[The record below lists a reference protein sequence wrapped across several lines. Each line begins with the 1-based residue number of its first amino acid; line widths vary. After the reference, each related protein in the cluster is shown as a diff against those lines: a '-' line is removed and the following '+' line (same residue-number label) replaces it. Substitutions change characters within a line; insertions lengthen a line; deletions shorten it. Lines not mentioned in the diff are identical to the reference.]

1 MKRMKKPLKTAA
13 FFAAIVLAV
22 LVLGALAAW
31 FFYFKPKMEAEAGMK
46 KITITVTHL
55 DKDAH
60 KDQTFDVKTKE
71 EFLLAAAR
79 SVVNVEGS
87 DSQYGLYVQTVDGET
102 ADESKQQW
110 WCINVNGEMGQ
121 LGIDSQPVEDGAKY
135 ELVLKEGW

>member
-1 MKRMKKPLKTAA
+1 MEKKNTKKSTLI
-13 FFAAIVLAV
+13 AAIVLAV

-31 FFYFKPKMEAEAGMK
+31 FFYFKPNMEAEAGMK
-46 KITITVTHL
+46 KITIQVTHL

-60 KDQTFDVKTKE
+60 KDQTFEVKTKE

-79 SVVNVEGS
+79 SVVKVEGT

-110 WCINVNGEMGQ
+110 WCIMVNGDMGQ